1 MKMTLADGTVI
12 DNLVLNGNNY
22 ISQKELTEDMFD
34 GNLGIVTI
42 DDEETETT
50 RTLKNCEL
58 YCLRQYG
65 EEWWFVLNELTPEQ
79 AKANTTDAQVL
90 YTALMTDTLLEE
102 EEE

>member
-34 GNLGIVTI
+34 GNIGTVTI
-42 DDEETETT
+42 EDEEAETT
-50 RTLKNCEL
+50 QTLKNCEL
-58 YCLRQYG
+58 YFLRQYG

-79 AKANTTDAQVL
+79 IKTNTTDAQVL